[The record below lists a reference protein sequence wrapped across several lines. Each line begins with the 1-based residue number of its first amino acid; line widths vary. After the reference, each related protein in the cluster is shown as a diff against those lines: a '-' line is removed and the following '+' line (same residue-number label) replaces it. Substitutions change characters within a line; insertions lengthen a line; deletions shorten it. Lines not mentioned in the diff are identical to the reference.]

1 MKCLAIA
8 DLFINKAMM
17 DAGLN
22 ALRDKGIDVE
32 VREWSHES
40 VEKLQEDNL
49 RVEQE
54 GAEAVAL
61 PEALLHDADDVEIL
75 ITQFAPVNTAV
86 LDKLP
91 KLKYIGVLRGGVEN
105 VNQQAALARGIEI
118 MNTPGRNAR
127 SVAEF
132 TVGMMLAEMRNIA
145 RSHDALRDKFWRKD
159 SPNHQ
164 AIPELGGKVVGL
176 VGLGHIAQL
185 VAGFLSSFGTEII
198 FYDKYVSGHERYEK
212 VDTLD
217 ELVTRADIVSLHA
230 RMTPETEN
238 LINAHHFG
246 LMKSS
251 AIIVNTAR
259 SGLINERDL
268 IDALQAGKIMG
279 AALDTFDDEPLPD
292 NSAFYL
298 LNNVTIT
305 PHIAGSTLD
314 AFSNSPKLFAEILL
328 KKLSLI

>member
-40 VEKLQEDNL
+40 IEKLQEDNL

-61 PEALLHDADDVEIL
+61 PAALLQDADDVEIL

-91 KLKYIGVLRGGVEN
+91 KLKYIGVLRGGIEN
-105 VNQQAALARGIEI
+105 VNQQAAMVRGIEV

-185 VAGFLSSFGTEII
+185 VAGFLNAFGTEII

-217 ELVTRADIVSLHA
+217 ELVTRADVVSLHA

-268 IDALQAGKIMG
+268 IDALQTGKIMG

-292 NSAFYL
+292 DSAFYL

-328 KKLSLI
+328 KKLS

>member
-17 DAGLN
+17 AAGLN

-32 VREWSHES
+32 VREWSHAS

-61 PEALLHDADDVEIL
+61 PAALLQDADDVEIL

-86 LDKLP
+86 LDRLP

-105 VNQQAALARGIEI
+105 VNQQVALARGIEV

-185 VAGFLSSFGTEII
+185 VAGFLSAFGTEII

-217 ELVTRADIVSLHA
+217 ELVTRADVVSLHA

-292 NSAFYL
+292 DSAFYL

-328 KKLSLI
+328 KKLS

>member
-32 VREWSHES
+32 VREWSHDS
-40 VEKLQEDNL
+40 IEKLQEDNL

-54 GAEAVAL
+54 GAEAVTL
-61 PEALLHDADDVEIL
+61 PTALLEGADDFEIL

-105 VNQQAALARGIEI
+105 VNQQVALARGIEV

-164 AIPELGGKVVGL
+164 AIPELSGKVVGL

-185 VAGFLSSFGTEII
+185 VAGFLSAFGTEII

-217 ELVTRADIVSLHA
+217 ELVTRADVVSLHA

-268 IDALQAGKIMG
+268 IDALQTGKIMG

-292 NSAFYL
+292 DSAFYL

-328 KKLSLI
+328 KKLS

>member
-32 VREWSHES
+32 VREWSHDS
-40 VEKLQEDNL
+40 IEKLQEDNL

-54 GAEAVAL
+54 GAEAVTL
-61 PEALLHDADDVEIL
+61 PTALLEGADDVEIL

-105 VNQQAALARGIEI
+105 VNQQVALARGIEV

-185 VAGFLSSFGTEII
+185 VAGFLSAFGTEII
-198 FYDKYVSGHERYEK
+198 FYDKYVSGHQRYEK

-217 ELVTRADIVSLHA
+217 ELVTRADVVSLHA

-268 IDALQAGKIMG
+268 IDALKAGKIMG

-292 NSAFYL
+292 DSAFYL

-328 KKLSLI
+328 KKLS

>member
-32 VREWSHES
+32 VREWSHDS
-40 VEKLQEDNL
+40 IEKLQEDNL

-54 GAEAVAL
+54 GAEAVTL
-61 PEALLHDADDVEIL
+61 PTALLEGADDVEIL

-105 VNQQAALARGIEI
+105 VNQQVALARGIEV

-127 SVAEF
+127 SVAEY

-185 VAGFLSSFGTEII
+185 VAGFLSAFGTEII
-198 FYDKYVSGHERYEK
+198 FYDKYVSGHQRYEK

-217 ELVTRADIVSLHA
+217 ELVTRADVVSLHA

-268 IDALQAGKIMG
+268 IDALQTGKIMG

-292 NSAFYL
+292 DSAFYL

-328 KKLSLI
+328 KKLS

>member
-105 VNQQAALARGIEI
+105 VNQQAALARGIEV

-185 VAGFLSSFGTEII
+185 VAGFLSAFGTEII

-217 ELVTRADIVSLHA
+217 ELVTRADVVSLHA

-268 IDALQAGKIMG
+268 IDALLAGKIMG
-279 AALDTFDDEPLPD
+279 AALDTFDNEPLPD
-292 NSAFYL
+292 DSAFYL

-328 KKLSLI
+328 KKLG

>member
-32 VREWSHES
+32 VREWSHDS
-40 VEKLQEDNL
+40 IEKLQEDNL

-54 GAEAVAL
+54 GAEAVTL
-61 PEALLHDADDVEIL
+61 PAALLEGADDVEIL

-105 VNQQAALARGIEI
+105 VNQQVALARGIEV
-118 MNTPGRNAR
+118 MNTTGRNAR

-185 VAGFLSSFGTEII
+185 VAGFLSAFGTEII

-217 ELVTRADIVSLHA
+217 ELVTRADVVSLHA

-268 IDALQAGKIMG
+268 IDALLAGKIMG
-279 AALDTFDDEPLPD
+279 AALDTFDNEPLPD
-292 NSAFYL
+292 DSAFYL

-328 KKLSLI
+328 KKLG

>member
-8 DLFINKAMM
+8 DLFINTAMM
-17 DAGLN
+17 DAGLK
-22 ALRDKGIDVE
+22 ALKDKGIEVE
-32 VREWSHES
+32 VREWSHAS
-40 VEKLQEDNL
+40 IEKLQEDNL
-49 RVEQE
+49 QVEQQ

-61 PEALLHDADDVEIL
+61 PAALLQGAEDVEIL
-75 ITQFAPVNTAV
+75 ITQFAPVNAAV
-86 LDKLP
+86 FDKLP
-91 KLKYIGVLRGGVEN
+91 KLKYVGVLRGGIEN
-105 VNQQAALARGIEI
+105 VNQAVANTRGIEV

-132 TVGMMLAEMRNIA
+132 TVGMILAEMRNIA

-185 VAGFLSSFGTEII
+185 VAGFLRGFGSEII
-198 FYDKYVSGHERYEK
+198 FYDKYVSGHDCYEK
-212 VDTLD
+212 VNSLD
-217 ELVTRADIVSLHA
+217 ELVQRADVVSLHA

-238 LINAHHFG
+238 LINAHHFE
-246 LMKSS
+246 LMKPS

-259 SGLINERDL
+259 SGLINEQDL
-268 IDALQAGKIMG
+268 IAALQAGKIMG

-292 NSAFYL
+292 ASAFYT

-305 PHIAGSTLD
+305 PHIAGSTID
-314 AFSNSPKLFAEILL
+314 AFSNSPKLFSEILL
-328 KKLSLI
+328 KKLG

>member
-61 PEALLHDADDVEIL
+61 PEALIHDADDVEIL

-105 VNQQAALARGIEI
+105 VNQQAALARGIEV

-217 ELVTRADIVSLHA
+217 ELVTRADVVSLHA

-314 AFSNSPKLFAEILL
+314 AFSNSPKLFSEILL
-328 KKLSLI
+328 KKLS

>member
-32 VREWSHES
+32 IREWSHES

-61 PEALLHDADDVEIL
+61 PAALLQDADDVEIL

-105 VNQQAALARGIEI
+105 VNQQAALARGIEV

-145 RSHDALRDKFWRKD
+145 RSHDALRDKLWRKD

-185 VAGFLSSFGTEII
+185 VAGFLSGFGTEII

-212 VDTLD
+212 VDSLD
-217 ELVTRADIVSLHA
+217 ELVTRADVVSLHA

-292 NSAFYL
+292 DSAFYL

-328 KKLSLI
+328 KKLG

>member
-17 DAGLN
+17 AAGLS

-32 VREWSHES
+32 VREWSHAS

-61 PEALLHDADDVEIL
+61 PAALLQDADDVEIL

-86 LDKLP
+86 LDRLP

-105 VNQQAALARGIEI
+105 VNQQVALARGIEV

-185 VAGFLSSFGTEII
+185 VAGFLSAFGTEII

-217 ELVTRADIVSLHA
+217 ELVTRADVVSLHA

-268 IDALQAGKIMG
+268 IDALQTGKIMG

-292 NSAFYL
+292 DSAFYL

-328 KKLSLI
+328 KKLS

>member
-61 PEALLHDADDVEIL
+61 PAALLQDADDVEIL

-105 VNQQAALARGIEI
+105 VNQQVALARGIEV

-217 ELVTRADIVSLHA
+217 ELVTRADVVSLHA

-246 LMKSS
+246 LMKNS

-259 SGLINERDL
+259 SGLINEHDL

-292 NSAFYL
+292 DSAFYL

-328 KKLSLI
+328 KKLS

>member
-8 DLFINKAMM
+8 DLFINKAIM

-105 VNQQAALARGIEI
+105 VNQQAALARGIEV

-217 ELVTRADIVSLHA
+217 ELVTRADVVSLHA

-328 KKLSLI
+328 KKLS

>member
-8 DLFINKAMM
+8 DLFINAAMM
-17 DAGLN
+17 DAGLK
-22 ALRDKGIDVE
+22 ALKDKGIAVE

-40 VEKLQEDNL
+40 IKKLQEDNL
-49 RVEQE
+49 LVEQQGSE
-54 GAEAVAL
+54 ALALPAALLQGAE
-61 PEALLHDADDVEIL
+61 ETEIL
-75 ITQFAPVNTAV
+75 IVQFAPVNAAV
-86 LDKLP
+86 FDKLP
-91 KLKYIGVLRGGVEN
+91 KLKYVGVLRGGIEN
-105 VNQQAALARGIEI
+105 VNQEEAKARGIEV

-132 TVGMMLAEMRNIA
+132 TVGMILAEMRNIA
-145 RSHDALRDKFWRKD
+145 RSHDALRDKFWRKE
-159 SPNHQ
+159 SPNHR

-185 VAGFLSSFGTEII
+185 VAGFLRGFGSEII
-198 FYDKYVSGHERYEK
+198 FYDKYVPGHESYEK

-217 ELVTRADIVSLHA
+217 ELVRRADVISLHA

-238 LINAHHFG
+238 LINAHHFE
-246 LMKSS
+246 LMKES

-259 SGLINERDL
+259 SGLINEGDL
-268 IDALQAGKIMG
+268 IAALRAGKIMG

-292 NSAFYL
+292 DSAFYS

-305 PHIAGSTLD
+305 PHIAGSTID
-314 AFSNSPKLFAEILL
+314 AFSNSPKIFSEILL
-328 KKLSLI
+328 KQLG

>member
-32 VREWSHES
+32 VREWSHDS
-40 VEKLQEDNL
+40 IEKLQEDNL

-54 GAEAVAL
+54 GAEAVTL
-61 PEALLHDADDVEIL
+61 PAALLEGADDFEIL

-105 VNQQAALARGIEI
+105 VNQQVALARGIEV

-185 VAGFLSSFGTEII
+185 VAGFLSAFGTEII

-217 ELVTRADIVSLHA
+217 ELVTRADVVSLHA

-292 NSAFYL
+292 DSAFYL

-328 KKLSLI
+328 KKLS

>member
-32 VREWSHES
+32 VREWSHDS
-40 VEKLQEDNL
+40 IEKLQEDNL

-54 GAEAVAL
+54 GAEAVTL
-61 PEALLHDADDVEIL
+61 PAALLEGADDFEIL

-105 VNQQAALARGIEI
+105 VNQQVALARGIEV

-185 VAGFLSSFGTEII
+185 VAGFLSAFGTEII

-217 ELVTRADIVSLHA
+217 ELVTRADVVSLHA

-251 AIIVNTAR
+251 TIIVNTAR

-268 IDALQAGKIMG
+268 IDALQTGKIMG

-292 NSAFYL
+292 DSAFYL

-328 KKLSLI
+328 KKLS

>member
-32 VREWSHES
+32 VREWSHDS
-40 VEKLQEDNL
+40 IEKLQEDNL

-54 GAEAVAL
+54 GAEAVTL
-61 PEALLHDADDVEIL
+61 PAALLEGADDVEIL

-91 KLKYIGVLRGGVEN
+91 QLKYIGVLRGGVEN
-105 VNQQAALARGIEI
+105 VNQQVTLARGIEV

-185 VAGFLSSFGTEII
+185 VAGFLSAFGTEII

-217 ELVTRADIVSLHA
+217 ELVTRADVVSLHA

-268 IDALQAGKIMG
+268 IDALHTGKIMG

-292 NSAFYL
+292 DSAFYL

-328 KKLSLI
+328 KKLS

>member
-32 VREWSHES
+32 IREWSHES

-61 PEALLHDADDVEIL
+61 PAALLQDADDVEIL

-105 VNQQAALARGIEI
+105 VNQQAALARGIEV

-185 VAGFLSSFGTEII
+185 VAGFLSGFGTEII

-212 VDTLD
+212 VDSLD
-217 ELVTRADIVSLHA
+217 ELVTRADVVSLHA

-292 NSAFYL
+292 DSAFYL

-328 KKLSLI
+328 KKLG

>member
-40 VEKLQEDNL
+40 IEKLQEDNL

-61 PEALLHDADDVEIL
+61 PAALLQDADDVEIL

-91 KLKYIGVLRGGVEN
+91 KLKYIGVLRGGIEN
-105 VNQQAALARGIEI
+105 VNQQAAMVRGIEV

-159 SPNHQ
+159 SPNHL

-185 VAGFLSSFGTEII
+185 VAGFLSGFGTEII

-217 ELVTRADIVSLHA
+217 ELVTRADVVSLHA

-268 IDALQAGKIMG
+268 IAALQAGKIMG

-292 NSAFYL
+292 DSAFYL

-328 KKLSLI
+328 KKLS

>member
-32 VREWSHES
+32 VREWSHDS
-40 VEKLQEDNL
+40 IEKLQEDNL

-54 GAEAVAL
+54 GAEAVTL
-61 PEALLHDADDVEIL
+61 PAALLEGADDFEIL

-105 VNQQAALARGIEI
+105 VNQQVALARGIEV

-145 RSHDALRDKFWRKD
+145 RSHDALRNKFWRKD

-164 AIPELGGKVVGL
+164 AIPELSGKVVGL

-185 VAGFLSSFGTEII
+185 VAGFLSAFGTEII

-217 ELVTRADIVSLHA
+217 ELVTRADVVSLHA

-268 IDALQAGKIMG
+268 IDALQTGKIMG

-292 NSAFYL
+292 DSAFYL

-328 KKLSLI
+328 KKLS

>member
-32 VREWSHES
+32 VREWSHDS
-40 VEKLQEDNL
+40 IEKLQEDNL

-54 GAEAVAL
+54 GAEAVTL
-61 PEALLHDADDVEIL
+61 PTALLEGADDVEIL

-105 VNQQAALARGIEI
+105 VNQQVALARGIEV

-185 VAGFLSSFGTEII
+185 VAGFLSAFGTEII

-217 ELVTRADIVSLHA
+217 ELVTRADVVSLHA

-268 IDALQAGKIMG
+268 IDALQTGKIMG

-292 NSAFYL
+292 DSAFYL

-328 KKLSLI
+328 KKLS